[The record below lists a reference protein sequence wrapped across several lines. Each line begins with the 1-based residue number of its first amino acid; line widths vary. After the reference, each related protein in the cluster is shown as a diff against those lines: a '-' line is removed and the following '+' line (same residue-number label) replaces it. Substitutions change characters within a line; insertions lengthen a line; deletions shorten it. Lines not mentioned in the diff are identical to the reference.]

1 MLTAITFTNPRPLQD
16 PINPKLVNRSINAL
30 TRPGYLRYVR
40 LLTKSPMAA
49 S

>member
-30 TRPGYLRYVR
+30 TKPGYLRYVC
-40 LLTKSPMAA
+40 LPIQNPMAA